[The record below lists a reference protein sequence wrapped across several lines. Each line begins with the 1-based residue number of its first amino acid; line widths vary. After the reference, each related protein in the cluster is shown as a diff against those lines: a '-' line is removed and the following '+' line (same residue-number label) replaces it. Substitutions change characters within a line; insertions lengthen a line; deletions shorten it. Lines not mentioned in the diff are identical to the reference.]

1 MFYELIGRLLAQAS
15 VALASD
21 EVGVAVD
28 ERAQR
33 ERRQITA
40 LLRRVAAIWP
50 ELFSAL
56 HEECRILEK
65 TAGDVAEAAAAH
77 GLSPAKPR
85 SAPEVAEPLLRYREL
100 QCELDEWVIL
110 LRTHDGQAWAQ
121 EALRTLREGLGD
133 AAEVQGRLVDQMLAA

>member
-15 VALASD
+15 VALTSD

-56 HEECRILEK
+56 QEECRILEK
-65 TAGDVAEAAAAH
+65 TACDVAEAAAAH
-77 GLSPAKPR
+77 GLAPAKSR
-85 SAPEVAEPLLRYREL
+85 SVPGVAEPLLRYTEL